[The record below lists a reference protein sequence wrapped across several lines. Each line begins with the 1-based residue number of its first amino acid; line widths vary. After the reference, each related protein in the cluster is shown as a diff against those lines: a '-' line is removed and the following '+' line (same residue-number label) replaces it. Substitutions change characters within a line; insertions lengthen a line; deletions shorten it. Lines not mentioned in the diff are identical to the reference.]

1 MAEDGTSFG
10 VGYGRPPVAH
20 RFRPGQSG
28 NPRGR
33 PRGKQGIA
41 TAIDALMQHKVS
53 VTLNGRKR
61 KVSVS
66 EAMLMRVREKA
77 LGGDMKAISMLLAL
91 LASHGTAAD
100 IQRVDTDQLS
110 AEDRAILAPYL
121 SVPGDGD
128 V

>member
-1 MAEDGTSFG
+1 MADDGTSFG
-10 VGYGRPPVAH
+10 VGYGRPPVEH

-41 TAIDALMQHKVS
+41 TVIDTLMQHKVS

-100 IQRVDTDQLS
+100 IERVDTGQLS
-110 AEDRAILAPYL
+110 AEDRAILTPYL
-121 SVPGDGD
+121 SAPGDGD